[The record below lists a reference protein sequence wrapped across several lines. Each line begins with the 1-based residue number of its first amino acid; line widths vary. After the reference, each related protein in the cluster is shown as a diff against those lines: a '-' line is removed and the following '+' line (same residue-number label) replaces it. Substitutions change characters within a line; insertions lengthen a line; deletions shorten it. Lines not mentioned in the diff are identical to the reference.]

1 MTSEATTS
9 PAPSRWTKWLNS
21 PILNFALVL
30 AVLCLLIYWREG
42 ERRLL
47 RFLALPNLQ
56 IIAQSVAVTG
66 VVALGALLIILTGG
80 IDLSVGSVAALTGV
94 NAMLVYRYFYPA
106 DPSGVLPLL
115 AALGVGLLTGALA
128 GLTNGLIITWLKVTP
143 FITTLGMMGIA
154 RSLAYHL
161 SGKVSLGFP
170 GDKPTW
176 LRLLYQPESPV
187 LFSLSFWSF
196 LVLAGLLALLLR
208 YHILGRWCYAIGSN
222 EATAR
227 VCGVPIERARLLL
240 YALAGVLT
248 AWGGLLAFAELGGEP
263 SSHPDLALDVIAVVV
278 IGGASLNGGRGTV
291 GGTLLGVLIV
301 GVLNNGVSFLGVPV
315 EVRFLLV
322 GLVIIASAAVSRWQG
337 R

>member
-1 MTSEATTS
+1 
-9 PAPSRWTKWLNS
+9 
-21 PILNFALVL
+21 
-30 AVLCLLIYWREG
+30 
-42 ERRLL
+42 
-47 RFLALPNLQ
+47 
-56 IIAQSVAVTG
+56 
-66 VVALGALLIILTGG
+66 
-80 IDLSVGSVAALTGV
+80 
-94 NAMLVYRYFYPA
+94 MLVYRYVYPA
-106 DPSGVLPLL
+106 DPSGVLPVL
-115 AALGVGLLTGALA
+115 AATGVGLLTGTLA

-154 RSLAYHL
+154 RSLAYNF
-161 SGKVSLGFP
+161 SGKVPLAFP
-170 GDKPTW
+170 GGDKPTW
-176 LRLLYQPESPV
+176 LRMLYQYDSPV
-187 LFSLSFWSF
+187 VFSYSFWSF

-240 YALAGVLT
+240 YVLAGVLT

-263 SSHPDLALDVIAVVV
+263 SSHPNLALDVIAGVV

-291 GGTLLGVLIV
+291 GGTLLGVLVV
-301 GVLNNGVSFLGVPV
+301 GVLNNGVSFLGVPD
-315 EVRFLLV
+315 EVRFLVV